1 MKLKLFAVLIIVIAC
16 SCSHKHDYGKPVME
30 PSSIVKDLMSFLTY
44 KEDIVRFYEEFT
56 ALDSASNII
65 SKSSFLKLLST
76 GRYLPVKFASND
88 AAIYY
93 KLDRLEDSVDN
104 DIKTTIEN
112 WGSEEYS
119 YYKLE
124 GTDFPDYHFIDM
136 SGKIYTR
143 RSTKGKIIVL
153 KCWFINCLPCVREMP
168 MLNKVREEYSNNN
181 DVLFISLCW
190 DKRKSVDSFLKKNV
204 FEYSTVPDQ
213 YKFLTENL
221 ALNGYPTHF
230 VINRDGKIVKKSHS
244 YKEMNYTLKKLCL
257 P

>member
-1 MKLKLFAVLIIVIAC
+1 MKLKLFAVLISVIAC
-16 SCSHKHDYGKPVME
+16 SCSHKQDYGKPVME

-44 KEDIVRFYEEFT
+44 REDNVRFYDEFT

-76 GRYLPVKFASND
+76 GRYLPVKSVSND

-93 KLDRLEDSVDN
+93 KLDRLGDSVIN

-112 WGSEEYS
+112 WGAEEYS

-124 GTDFPDYHFIDM
+124 GTDFPDYQFTDM
-136 SGKIYTR
+136 NGEIYTR

-153 KCWFINCLPCVREMP
+153 KCWFINCLPCVKEMP
-168 MLNKVREEYSNNN
+168 MLNKVKEEYLNNK

-190 DKRKSVDSFLKKNV
+190 DKRERVDSFLKTNV

-230 VINRDGKIVKKSHS
+230 VIDRDGKIVKKSQH
-244 YKEMNYTLKKLCL
+244 YKEMIYTLKKLCL